1 VSLGMNKMRFFT
13 KEESGVI
20 VLILLLIGVVSFNN
34 FRLALRR
41 SRDSDRKQD
50 AARVAD
56 ALRFYKEDFGFYP
69 PSSESGRIVACSKN
83 GGQVEI
89 DLEEKEMSL
98 EEQLL
103 GIFDPCEWG
112 NDALKDITDPDYPP
126 YMKGL
131 PKDPQWEKG
140 IKYIYRSNTK
150 HFQLY
155 VSLES
160 DEEDEYNEDIVE
172 YGVMCGE
179 RVCNFGKSSGA
190 VPLDKS
196 LEEYENELEQKNVTN

>member
-1 VSLGMNKMRFFT
+1 MKFFT
-13 KEESGVI
+13 KEESVVI
-20 VLILLLIGVVSFNN
+20 ALILFLIIVVSFGN
-34 FRLALRR
+34 FQLALRR

-50 AARVAD
+50 ASRVAS
-56 ALRFYKEDFGFYP
+56 ALRFYQEDFGFYP
-69 PSSESGRIVACSKN
+69 PSSKDGRIVACNKD
-83 GGQVEI
+83 GGQIEI

-103 GIFDPCEWG
+103 QIFDPCEWG
-112 NDALKDITDPDYPP
+112 NDSLRDVTDPDYPP

-140 IKYIYRSNTK
+140 IKYVYRSNTR

-160 DEEDEYNEDIVE
+160 EEEDEYNPDIVE

-179 RVCNFGKSSGA
+179 RVCNFGKSSGV

-196 LEEYENELEQKNVTN
+196 LEEYENELQSKNVPN